1 MMKDLGNCLLSAG
14 DNVMVNFHEIGEIAL
29 IVGDLK
35 ETIIIHNQ
43 IVSELNY
50 GEFITNNYEA

>member
-1 MMKDLGNCLLSAG
+1 
-14 DNVMVNFHEIGEIAL
+14 MVNFHEIGEIAL

-50 GEFITNNYEA
+50 GEFITNNYDA